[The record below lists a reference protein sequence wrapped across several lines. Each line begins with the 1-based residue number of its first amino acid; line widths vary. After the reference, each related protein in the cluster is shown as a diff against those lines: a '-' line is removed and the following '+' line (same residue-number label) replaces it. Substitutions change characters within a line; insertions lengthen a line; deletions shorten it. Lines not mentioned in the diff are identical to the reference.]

1 MGRDSSDTR
10 EVSLNRLKPHH
21 RGMARAQV
29 AFALRPTELAE
40 RFGLSL
46 SWISQIINSPLYR
59 AEIERLTMMAD
70 ANSTAADV
78 SGELK
83 AMTRRAAEVIAEDLY
98 QGERSVHRTNVAFNL
113 LDRTG
118 YHKKEIPVDRRKQ
131 KMIFYNFAP
140 LPGDDVKEAERQAEK
155 VREILKSEG
164 GSSDEL
170 E

>member
-1 MGRDSSDTR
+1 MGRDASDIR
-10 EVSLNRLKPHH
+10 DISLNRLRPHH

-59 AEIERLTMMAD
+59 AEVERLTMMAD
-70 ANSTAADV
+70 ENSTAADV
-78 SGELK
+78 GGELK
-83 AMTRRAAEVIAEDLY
+83 AMTERAVEVIAEDLHRE
-98 QGERSVHRTNVAFNL
+98 ERSVHRTHVAFKL

-118 YHKKEIPVDRRKQ
+118 YHRKEIPPDNRKQ

-140 LPGDDVKEAERQAEK
+140 LPGDDPKEALKQAEK
-155 VREILKSEG
+155 IKAIMEQEEK
-164 GSSDEL
+164 
-170 E
+170 